1 MKNIILGVLCG
12 TIIALVCTVIRLDI
26 ELEEAER
33 LLDDPVIRFPNKCDL
48 LLLNLIMRNNIQLSD
63 YAR

>member
-1 MKNIILGVLCG
+1 MKKIETMKNIILGVLCG

-33 LLDDPVIRFPNKCDL
+33 LLDDPVIRFPERHERYK
-48 LLLNLIMRNNIQLSD
+48 
-63 YAR
+63 